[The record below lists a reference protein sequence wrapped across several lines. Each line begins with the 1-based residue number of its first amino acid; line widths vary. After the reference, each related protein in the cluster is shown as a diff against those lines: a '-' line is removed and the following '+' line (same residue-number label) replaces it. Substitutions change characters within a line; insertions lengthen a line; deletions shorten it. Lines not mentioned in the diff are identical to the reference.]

1 MTSIGVQSANY
12 YQFLEKTTGKV
23 FNVLEDD
30 LQYVEGLPS
39 KDDLQE
45 TIAYFVKCY
54 YYQMGGSFIYLQK
67 KNGPVHKS
75 ITQIETKNNF
85 FSSFITINETN

>member
-12 YQFLEKTTGKV
+12 YQFLEKNTGKV

-39 KDDLQE
+39 KNNLQE

-75 ITQIETKNNF
+75 ITRVKIKNNYS
-85 FSSFITINETN
+85 SSFITINETN